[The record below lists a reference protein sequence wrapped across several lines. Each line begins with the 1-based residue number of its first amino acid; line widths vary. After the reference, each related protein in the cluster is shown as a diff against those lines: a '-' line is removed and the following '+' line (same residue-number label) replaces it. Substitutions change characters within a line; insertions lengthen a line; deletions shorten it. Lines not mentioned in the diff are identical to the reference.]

1 MNKNPTKFSLHS
13 MYKSFINKWGAD
25 YAPDFK
31 GVEDNWIEITS
42 GLSDEK
48 IIKMS
53 YLITEELTGFPGTID
68 LNKYASAAKND
79 VEVEPSNEEKIAME
93 IINFVCEKFPG
104 EKHKFRVSDAL
115 EIAASV
121 FYVNDNAELE
131 SNQEVTNEVHILPR
145 KSMFLIEASK
155 WVNDS
160 YEKKGKWQHV
170 VRRIQKTYNT

>member
-1 MNKNPTKFSLHS
+1 LALGAYKIKATMNKNPTKFSLHS

-79 VEVEPSNEEKIAME
+79 VEVEPSN
-93 IINFVCEKFPG
+93 
-104 EKHKFRVSDAL
+104 DAL